1 MTDEFGFNQILEPIK
16 EPKSNKKEINFQ
28 EMPKGTE
35 EVLNPAQQ
43 QQQQAMIEKFT
54 KDEPVAIP
62 MDNNSNTTHLSLILS
77 PNLRELE
84 MMIRGLEYIKRF
96 NPFTGRDE
104 IILKKI
110 KDHPL
115 NEYGINKIMELLKV
129 WSSSE
134 LKLGRRTPK
143 DAIESAQQIGK
154 DARRLIYKNLKNFG
168 MDNQI
173 KQRSAKTYG
182 LAIFEFTYSALSR
195 SIAGRE
201 NDASRPTAF
210 EIQGNVDTIN
220 DPTKFI
226 SPRKIEGLK
235 N

>member
-1 MTDEFGFNQILEPIK
+1 MDDQFSTAAILEKPK
-16 EPKSNKKEINFQ
+16 EEIVKPNKKDINFQ
-28 EMPKGTE
+28 ELPKGTE
-35 EVLNPAQQ
+35 ETLSNQIQ
-43 QQQQAMIEKFT
+43 KDLIDKFT

-62 MDNNSNTTHLSLILS
+62 VDSNTNTTHLSLILS

-84 MMIRGLEYIKRF
+84 MMIRGLEYIKRY
-96 NPFTGRDE
+96 NPVIGKDE
-104 IILKKI
+104 IILRKI

-134 LKLGRRTPK
+134 LKLGRRTQK

-195 SIAGRE
+195 SVEGRE

-210 EIQGNVDTIN
+210 EIQGNVDTVT
-220 DPTKFI
+220 DPSKYI
-226 SPRKIEGLK
+226 SPQKKESLK